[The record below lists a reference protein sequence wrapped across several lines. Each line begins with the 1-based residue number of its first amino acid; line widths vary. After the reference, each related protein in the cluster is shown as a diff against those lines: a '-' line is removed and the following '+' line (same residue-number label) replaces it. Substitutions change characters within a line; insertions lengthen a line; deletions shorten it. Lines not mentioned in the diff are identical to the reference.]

1 MILNNRLIWDDGGS
15 LVDVSAALNDF
26 HEQVKVVDFQSSDKL
41 YIGSDL
47 PFNHRYFEVVSP
59 NANACVMSVELW
71 NGSSWSSAVD
81 VLNQTSVSGVA
92 LAQSGHLSWVK
103 AKTSNWVK
111 QDTDANSGVTGL
123 SSLSIYGL
131 YWARI
136 SFSAAMTGTTSL
148 RFVGQKFSDDTD
160 LRSLWPDLIRADA
173 FAQWPYQPKTTWNE
187 QHHEA
192 SEYVIRELKRKGQI
206 VSSSQVLNWEIFRE
220 ASAHKC
226 AEIIMN
232 SMGKDWMEPRDKAAK
247 YFDEA
252 INAWIFDIDKNKD
265 TLLDA
270 SERDVSSVV
279 IRR

>member
-1 MILNNRLIWDDGGS
+1 MIHNNRLIWDDGGT
-15 LVDVSAALNDF
+15 LKDLSAALNDM
-26 HEQVKVVDFQSSDKL
+26 QAATKVVDFQSGDYL

-59 NANACVMSVELW
+59 NAVTASVSVQLW
-71 NGSSWSSAVD
+71 NGNSWASAVD
-81 VLNQTSVSGVA
+81 KIDQTDVGGVT

-103 AKTSNWVK
+103 SKSEQWVK
-111 QDTDANSGVTGL
+111 QDTNANSGITGL
-123 SSLSIYGL
+123 SNLIIYDL
-131 YWARI
+131 YWARL
-136 SFSAAMTGTTSL
+136 SFSANLTGTTSL

-160 LRSLWPDLIRADA
+160 LRSLWPDLIRSDA
-173 FAQWPYQPKTTWNE
+173 FAQWPYQPKTNWDD

-192 SEYVIRELKRKGQI
+192 SEYVIRALKRKGQL
-206 VSSSQVLNWEIFRE
+206 VSASQILNWEIFRE

-226 AEIIMN
+226 AELIMN

-252 INAWIFDIDKNKD
+252 IEAWIFDIDRNKD

-270 SERDVSSVV
+270 SERDVSTVV